1 MKWLRYKKK
10 IMFTI
15 LLIILISI
23 LLFFFREFISN
34 YLVRFNLTDI
44 EAPGKN
50 SKVLIFS
57 PHNDDEVLG
66 AAELIKNSVKSGAEV
81 KVVLITNGDGFKEA
95 IQFDYFNLHPKP
107 KDYIKF
113 GYTRQQESINAL
125 KTLGVPEKNIT
136 FLGYPDGGVSY
147 LWSSYWDREHLYISK
162 NTQSNKS
169 PYSNSYTKGSLYA
182 GESVVSDMTKIINDY
197 KPTHIIYPH
206 PNDRH
211 PDHWAVNAFVKYT
224 LTTMNYKPNKEWLYL
239 VHRGDWPTPMKKE
252 ISMYLVPPAKLMDID
267 TNWHAF
273 SIGIDDIKEKEKV
286 IHFYKTQIRTLGPL
300 MTAFERKN
308 ELFGEYKNLD
318 IKTSKYKEE
327 NIIPSV
333 DNKIISD
340 PLQDALTLEISK
352 GSDIHSIYLQ
362 QDYNKNLNF
371 FIETD
376 GEIEESTKYS
386 INLILFQDNKNS
398 KLNIG
403 VKNNKVTNE
412 NISKESITNINGIKS
427 EYNKNILHIT
437 IPYSIV
443 GDFKHIFVNAN
454 TSIED
459 RMLDRT
465 AWRMI
470 DKK

>member
-1 MKWLRYKKK
+1 MKLVIHKKK
-10 IMFTI
+10 AAIII
-15 LLIILISI
+15 LFIILISV

-34 YLVRFNLTDI
+34 YVVRMNLTDVD
-44 EAPGKN
+44 APGKN

-66 AAELIKNSVKSGAEV
+66 AAELIKNSVKNGAEV
-81 KVVLITNGDGFKEA
+81 EVVLVTNGDGFKEA

-113 GYTRQQESINAL
+113 GYTRQQESIKAL
-125 KTLGVPEKNIT
+125 KTLGVPEKNII

-147 LWSSYWDREHLYISK
+147 LWSSYWDKEHTYISK

-169 PYSNSYTKGSLYA
+169 PYSNSYTKGTLYA
-182 GESVVSDMTKIINDY
+182 GESVVRDMTNIISNY
-197 KPTHIIYPH
+197 RPNYIIYPH

-211 PDHWAVNAFVKYT
+211 PDHWSVNAFVKYT
-224 LTTMNYKPNKEWLYL
+224 LTSMNYKPDKEWLYL

-252 ISMYLVPPAKLMDID
+252 FSMYLVPPAKLIGTGTD
-267 TNWHAF
+267 WHAF
-273 SIGIDDIKEKEKV
+273 NIGINDIKQKEEV

-300 MTAFERKN
+300 ITAFERKN
-308 ELFGEYKNLD
+308 ELFGEYKNLEV
-318 IKTSKYKEE
+318 KSSKNKIDNVVPNE
-327 NIIPSV
+327 
-333 DNKIISD
+333 DNKIITD

-352 GSDIHSIYLQ
+352 SSDIHYIYLQ
-362 QDYNKNLNF
+362 QDYDKNLNLF
-371 FIETD
+371 LETD
-376 GEIEESTKYS
+376 GPIEDSIKYG
-386 INLILFQDNKNS
+386 INLILFEDNRNS
-398 KLNIG
+398 KLSIG
-403 VKNNKVTNE
+403 VKNNKITNE
-412 NISKESITNINGIKS
+412 HISKESITNINGIKS
-427 EYNKNILHIT
+427 EYNKDILHIM
-437 IPYSIV
+437 IPYNLI